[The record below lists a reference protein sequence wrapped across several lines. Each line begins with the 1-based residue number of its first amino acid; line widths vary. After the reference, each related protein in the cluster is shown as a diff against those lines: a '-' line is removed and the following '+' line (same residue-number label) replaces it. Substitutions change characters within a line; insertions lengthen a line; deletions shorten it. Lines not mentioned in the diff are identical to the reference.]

1 MRRFMANLRQRLG
14 RVYRKF
20 WHRIFFK
27 ERQRYRET
35 LMAASLGMTQI
46 RNLPRLLNLIARVIV
61 GNVRASHV
69 TIFLKAKEE
78 PGFVAA
84 ASRGKFKKPVG
95 EFRIEESSALA
106 TLLAQHR
113 QPVVYED
120 LREEAETEAPKER
133 SRRGARAKERMTAG
147 PLQRTLREM
156 EYLQAAVCVPSFI
169 QGKLQG
175 FFALGEKASGD
186 LYNQDD
192 LSIFSTLASQAAMA
206 IENAQAYEELRDTR
220 DQLLQSERM
229 GTLGK
234 FAADMA
240 HEIKNPLQAILGFF
254 EMLPEKYDDP
264 DFRNRFAKLAQSEA
278 ERINDLVRQLM
289 VYAKPKAPDFK
300 RIEISQVVDSVLALL
315 ENDLDRNRIEVRKG
329 YSPSG
334 VFVEADGDQMKQ
346 VFLNLFTNAIEAVSA
361 NGDKPGLLDIV
372 AFPSG
377 KTLTVKIRDT
387 GAGIPENQLPLIFA
401 PFFTTK
407 EKGSGLGLAIVKN
420 ILRAHNA
427 TIQVE
432 SKAEAG
438 TTVIVTFP
446 LKQSDLPAP
455 PAAKPAAP
463 DESRGVAIRRAPSA
477 ASILLVD
484 SEKEALETVRLIF
497 DARGIT
503 CWTATSGRQALE
515 LLKEHQ
521 PDFILSEITLRNDNA
536 GGISTEGFDLLQ
548 AAKKVLP
555 ERPVYLLTA
564 LDLPEFRDRA
574 RELGADG
581 FLVKPASRDQLLSLL
596 PGP

>member
-1 MRRFMANLRQRLG
+1 MADLKQRLN
-14 RVYRKF
+14 RIYRKF
-20 WHRIFFK
+20 RRRLLSK

-35 LMAASLGMTQI
+35 LRAASLGMTQI

-61 GNVRASHV
+61 GNVQASHV

-78 PGFVAA
+78 PAFVAA
-84 ASRGKFKKPVG
+84 ASRGKLKKPVG
-95 EFRIEESSALA
+95 EFRVEESSALA
-106 TLLAQHR
+106 TLLAQRR

-120 LREEAETEAPKER
+120 LREESEKEDPTGKPK
-133 SRRGARAKERMTAG
+133 G

-175 FFALGEKASGD
+175 FFVLGEKASGD
-186 LYNQDD
+186 LYDEDD

-229 GTLGK
+229 GTIGK

-264 DFRNRFAKLAQSEA
+264 DFRNRFAKLAQAEA

-300 RIEISQVVDSVLALL
+300 WIEISQAIDSVLALL
-315 ENDLDRNRIEVRKG
+315 ENDLDRNHIEVRKG
-329 YSPSG
+329 YSPNG
-334 VFVEADGDQMKQ
+334 VNVEADRDQMKQ
-346 VFLNLFTNAIEAVSA
+346 VFLNLFTNAIEAMSA
-361 NGDKPGLLDIV
+361 NGDKAGLLDIV
-372 AFPSG
+372 AFPNG
-377 KTLTVKIRDT
+377 KMLIVKIRDT
-387 GAGIPENQLPLIFA
+387 GAGIPENQIPLIFA

-407 EKGSGLGLAIVKN
+407 EKGSGLGLAIVQN
-420 ILRAHNA
+420 ILRTHNA

-432 SKAEAG
+432 SQVGTG

-446 LKQSDLPAP
+446 LRQSDLPISPRASKPTASDEP
-455 PAAKPAAP
+455 PRVTKKT
-463 DESRGVAIRRAPSA
+463 PSA
-477 ASILLVD
+477 ASILIVD
-484 SEKEALETVRLIF
+484 SEREALETMCLIF
-497 DARGIT
+497 EARGIT
-503 CWTATSGRQALE
+503 CWTAATGPQALA

-521 PDFILSEITLRNDNA
+521 PDFVLSEITLRGDTVT
-536 GGISTEGFDLLQ
+536 GISAEGFGILQ
-548 AAKKVLP
+548 EAKKVLP
-555 ERPVYLLTA
+555 ERPVFLITA
-564 LDLPEFRDRA
+564 CDFPEYREKA
-574 RELGADG
+574 KELGADG
-581 FLVKPASRDQLLSLL
+581 YLVKPASRDQLLSIL
-596 PGP
+596 PGPSTSSASRPA